1 MPVHLPSQPDA
12 SPLDGVGFR
21 ALLGRTLPRLIERL
35 GDDAWPGH
43 VQDELY
49 AAVACGDPEEGFLWV
64 SCDDCGVHRLV
75 AVSCKGRGFWS
86 CATPARCGGRR
97 MAQGAANLVDDL
109 LPRVP
114 VRQWVLS
121 MPMQVRLALIFRPDL
136 VRSALGVVVL
146 RLRAYYEKK
155 TGGQTGLVTAIQ
167 RFGSRLYLN
176 LHFHIL
182 ALDGGYHLDD
192 QARLQFRA
200 SQPPRPAELSRM
212 VQDIG
217 RRLERLVNRAEAD
230 DEPDPHRQLQL
241 LAATGGD
248 VTDPAH
254 RSPRRFEPSRQLR
267 RYEASYGYFSL
278 EAGSRTGA
286 QDRRGLERLCRYILR
301 PAVALSRLGIDREDR
316 VVLTLRHPWRD
327 GTTALRFEGGDYVND
342 FVARLAAL
350 VPPRGQHTVRYHG
363 VLAPASPWRRKV
375 VARPR
380 PVGVRRRTWIPW
392 DQLVLRT
399 FGHDPLRCPQCDARM
414 RQRAIVRSS
423 AGDVLAW
430 LEEHAKLL
438 LVGPPPRDGPSDA

>member
-1 MPVHLPSQPDA
+1 VARWAAGREPGAGGA
-12 SPLDGVGFR
+12 SASSTSSTSATARGGS
-21 ALLGRTLPRLIERL
+21 RL
-35 GDDAWPGH
+35 GDDPWPDH

-49 AAVACGDPEEGFLWV
+49 ASVACGNPEEGFLWV

-86 CATPARCGGRR
+86 CATPACCGGRR

-114 VRQWVLS
+114 VRQRVLS
-121 MPMQVRLALIFRPDL
+121 MPMRVRLALIFRPDL
-136 VRSALGVVVL
+136 ARSALAIVVG
-146 RLRAYYEKK
+146 RLQAYYRKK
-155 TGGQTGLVTAIQ
+155 THGQTGLVTAIQ
-167 RFGSRLYLN
+167 RFGSSLYFN
-176 LHFHIL
+176 LYFHVL

-192 QARLQFRA
+192 QERPQFFA
-200 SQPPRPAELSRM
+200 SQPPRPAELTRM

-248 VTDPAH
+248 VADPT
-254 RSPRRFEPSRQLR
+254 RRQPRRSEPSRR
-267 RYEASYGYFSL
+267 IRGYEDSYGHFSL

-286 QDRRGLERLCRYILR
+286 QDRRGLDRMCGYILR
-301 PAVALSRLGIDREDR
+301 PAVALSRLGVDGEDR

-327 GTTALRFEGGDYVND
+327 GTVALRFEDED

-363 VLAPASPWRRKV
+363 VLAPASPLRRQV
-375 VARPR
+375 VVRPR
-380 PVGVRRRTWIPW
+380 PVGVRRRTWIPLGSVGA
-392 DQLVLRT
+392 QN
-399 FGHDPLRCPQCDARM
+399 
-414 RQRAIVRSS
+414 VR
-423 AGDVLAW
+423 
-430 LEEHAKLL
+430 
-438 LVGPPPRDGPSDA
+438 P

>member
-1 MPVHLPSQPDA
+1 
-12 SPLDGVGFR
+12 
-21 ALLGRTLPRLIERL
+21 
-35 GDDAWPGH
+35 
-43 VQDELY
+43 
-49 AAVACGDPEEGFLWV
+49 
-64 SCDDCGVHRLV
+64 
-75 AVSCKGRGFWS
+75 
-86 CATPARCGGRR
+86 

-121 MPMQVRLALIFRPDL
+121 MPIRVRLALTFRPDL
-136 VRSALGVVVL
+136 VQRALAIVVR
-146 RLRAYYEKK
+146 RLQAYYRKK
-155 TGGQTGLVTAIQ
+155 TSGQTGLVTAIQ
-167 RFGSRLYLN
+167 RFGSSLN
-176 LHFHIL
+176 LNVHFHIL
-182 ALDGGYHLDD
+182 ALDGGYYHDD
-192 QARLQFRA
+192 QGRLQFRA
-200 SQPPRPAELSRM
+200 SRPPRQDELARM

-254 RSPRRFEPSRQLR
+254 RPPRRFEPSRRIR

-363 VLAPASPWRRKV
+363 VLAPASPLRRKV
-375 VARPR
+375 VVVRVPRTQARR
-380 PVGVRRRTWIPW
+380 CSAKDV
-392 DQLVLRT
+392 
-399 FGHDPLRCPQCDARM
+399 DPLGSVGAQN
-414 RQRAIVRSS
+414 VR
-423 AGDVLAW
+423 
-430 LEEHAKLL
+430 
-438 LVGPPPRDGPSDA
+438 P

>member
-1 MPVHLPSQPDA
+1 MPVRLPSQPDA

-21 ALLGRTLPRLIERL
+21 ALLGRTLPRLVARL
-35 GDDAWPGH
+35 GDDPWPGH

-49 AAVACGDPEEGFLWV
+49 AAVACGAPEEGFLWV

-75 AVSCKGRGFWS
+75 AVSCKGRGF
-86 CATPARCGGRR
+86 CPRCGGRR

-121 MPMQVRLALIFRPDL
+121 MPMRVRLALTFRPDL
-136 VRSALGVVVL
+136 VRSALATVVR
-146 RLRAYYEKK
+146 RLQAYYRKK

-167 RFGSRLYLN
+167 RFGSSLN
-176 LHFHIL
+176 LNVHFHIL
-182 ALDGGYHLDD
+182 ALDGGYHLDE
-192 QARLQFRA
+192 QERLQFRA
-200 SQPPRPAELSRM
+200 SQPPRPAELARM

-217 RRLERLVNRAEAD
+217 RRLDRLVNRAEED

-248 VTDPAH
+248 VTDPTH
-254 RSPRRFEPSRQLR
+254 RAPPRVEPSRRIR

-286 QDRRGLERLCRYILR
+286 QDRAGLERLCRYILR
-301 PAVALSRLGIDREDR
+301 PAVALSRLGVDAEDR
-316 VVLTLRHPWRD
+316 VMLTLRHPWRD
-327 GTTALRFEGGDYVND
+327 GTTALRFEAED

-363 VLAPASPWRRKV
+363 VLAPASPLRRKV
-375 VARPR
+375 VVRPR
-380 PVGVRRRTWIPW
+380 PAGVRRRTWIPW
-392 DQLVLRT
+392 DHLVLRT
-399 FGHDPLRCPQCDARM
+399 FGHDPLRCPRCDARM

-423 AGDVLAW
+423 AEDVLVW
-430 LEEHAKLL
+430 LEAHATVL
-438 LVGPPPRDGPSDA
+438 LVGPPPRDGPSDEERIG